1 MRQAIRGLASR
12 RRQGAAS
19 PAITDDPA
27 LQPHIEGLWQR
38 DQELGAPPEIGAPA
52 ETFLS

>member
-1 MRQAIRGLASR
+1 MGQAIRGLASH
-12 RRQGAAS
+12 RRQGRQV

-27 LQPHIEGLWQR
+27 LQPHIEGLWRR